1 MSTRAAIA
9 GTVSS
14 RSAPKRWAVF
24 AILFALMVV
33 DYLDRQVV
41 VSMFPHL
48 KAQWNLSDSELDL
61 VSIVSIVVAIG
72 AVPLSLLAD
81 RWGRVK
87 SIFVMVL
94 VWSAA
99 TLACAFARDYG
110 SLAAA
115 RGMVGLGEA
124 AYGTAGAALLATL
137 FPPRMR
143 STVLGAFL
151 AAAILGSV
159 SGVMLGGFIAQRW
172 GWQAGFGAVAIPGFV
187 LALVFIAT
195 VRDYETVALP
205 REAKAS
211 TAGMTTRLVVRE
223 LLRPKTALVTC
234 VGAGFNLLVVSTMYA
249 WLPSFFNRYYGLAPD
264 VAGVQTAIVVMLGGV
279 GALACSMIADRL
291 SRRMPTARLMVP
303 AFAALL
309 TTAFMCVGFGILS
322 PGPAQFALILAG
334 AVVMAGSVGPTDAV
348 VIDVSHPSLR
358 ATAVSVLS
366 LTRNLFGL
374 GGGPLLAGALS
385 DRFGLQFAMAV
396 VPVFGLIAAALSSAR
411 RARTPADLERRAAH
425 ESTAPQVHRQLES
438 RLGILRAIRSG
449 LDRQGGGASD
459 DSGDL
464 RRAGPEDH
472 RAHPPRARR
481 LMHAALRPRRA
492 PAHPPRA
499 RVGRHARTDHRSAP
513 ARERAGDALDV
524 HGSPDPRRATRKPSS
539 ARRAR
544 PEDTLQGQEMNFLD
558 GSLFPEN
565 QMTSSSPRLTG
576 PSG

>member
-1 MSTRAAIA
+1 MSTPAAIA
-9 GTVSS
+9 GPVAS

-48 KAQWNLSDSELDL
+48 KAQWNLSDSELGGL
-61 VSIVSIVVAIG
+61 VSIVSIAVAIG
-72 AVPLSLLAD
+72 AVPLSLVAD

-87 SIFVMVL
+87 SIFIMVL

-99 TLACAFARDYG
+99 SLACAFARDYG
-110 SLAAA
+110 SLLAA
-115 RGMVGLGEA
+115 RGVVGLGEA

-172 GWQAGFGAVAIPGFV
+172 GWQAGFGAVAIPGFI
-187 LALVFIAT
+187 LALVLIAT
-195 VRDYETVALP
+195 VRDYATVALP
-205 REAKAS
+205 RETKAS
-211 TAGMTTRLVVRE
+211 HAAMTTRLVVRE

-264 VAGVQTAIVVMLGGV
+264 VAGVKTAIVVMLGGI

-291 SRRMPTARLMVP
+291 GRRMPTARLMVP

-309 TTAFMCVGFGILS
+309 TTAFMCVGFGVLS
-322 PGPAQFALILAG
+322 PGPAQFALIMLG

-374 GGGPLLAGALS
+374 AGGPLLAGALS

-396 VPVFGLIAAALSSAR
+396 VPVFGLIAAALFIRA
-411 RARTPADLERRAAH
+411 ARTYPADLARAA
-425 ESTAPQVHRQLES
+425 
-438 RLGILRAIRSG
+438 
-449 LDRQGGGASD
+449 GA
-459 DSGDL
+459 
-464 RRAGPEDH
+464 
-472 RAHPPRARR
+472 
-481 LMHAALRPRRA
+481 
-492 PAHPPRA
+492 
-499 RVGRHARTDHRSAP
+499 
-513 ARERAGDALDV
+513 
-524 HGSPDPRRATRKPSS
+524 
-539 ARRAR
+539 
-544 PEDTLQGQEMNFLD
+544 
-558 GSLFPEN
+558 
-565 QMTSSSPRLTG
+565 
-576 PSG
+576 